1 MCGDAETR
9 THSINSAQSSHGTQE
24 SEQQVQ
30 CAVAAASAR
39 WGRHRGRKR
48 LALPCL
54 ARALEF
60 RAVVLHPSDRNA
72 RIDSHH
78 VGRRQVAVVDRA
90 VAGGGAARSCLD
102 WPQRQV
108 LVADAGS
115 PSSSANLQTLS
126 RALVESVGKLQSAL
140 LEAVEVE
147 GEVEIDARIAPP
159 RSRSER
165 VPAYT
170 AAPERRV
177 GPASR
182 PQRRL
187 PAGRIGR
194 PRADRSLVQ
203 GGRATSQRCAPSPRR
218 GESGSGRN
226 HRPTVQTLLIHAG
239 G

>member
-1 MCGDAETR
+1 MSEAAER
-9 THSINSAQSSHGTQE
+9 SSADDENTDLSAPPPVLRLDIGGGTVELRVHTVGVQSPPFEIIPDGSSFRMNGTQYVRAQE
-24 SEQQVQ
+24 GSVQ
-30 CAVAAASAR
+30 
-39 WGRHRGRKR
+39 H
-48 LALPCL
+48 L
-54 ARALEF
+54 
-60 RAVVLHPSDRNA
+60 
-72 RIDSHH
+72 
-78 VGRRQVAVVDRA
+78 
-90 VAGGGAARSCLD
+90 AAR
-102 WPQRQV
+102 
-108 LVADAGS
+108 
-115 PSSSANLQTLS
+115 
-126 RALVESVGKLQSAL
+126 EVGKLQSAL